1 MALEG
6 LAAGVARERGL
17 SRVHPDVLPQLV
29 GRVEALLAVAALE
42 GAHLGNGQVIKFDD
56 SSYENPDDSLMT
68 KYNFFSRRFLDDGR
82 TKNCDSRNI
91 YSPSSTIRLKCLSM
105 LMTHELRVLLQI
117 IITFKMSFYLSKKR
131 PVC

>member
-56 SSYENPDDSLMT
+56 SSYENSLMT

-82 TKNCDSRNI
+82 TKNCDSRNFC
-91 YSPSSTIRLKCLSM
+91 SPSSTIRLKCLSM
-105 LMTHELRVLLQI
+105 LMTHELRVLLQM